1 MIQKAKNRNLIS
13 KENNSN
19 FTTQKPSLNKVNKSN
34 PTPTIDI
41 KIPQKKSPSD
51 KIQFLS
57 NHLPA
62 KYLNNLI
69 LNDYF
74 EYFTYLK
81 KIENFNLILSE
92 YLIRKKINIR
102 EIEVRMKNEEMRK
115 EKESLMIKKNLEDKV
130 ESVLEKA
137 NSCLENIKNL
147 GKKIPVNSVEKNKIN
162 KNSSITTTVKNT
174 VYSDPLKSVIS
185 NLGNKYNSEIFINEE
200 NLNFYFSLVAKN
212 RKSIKDLKDKYK
224 RFNNKNKSA
233 RDIFNKIYSVNKI
246 NKNSQILEKNENFEK
261 SQIFEKNEKFAF
273 SSILYKQLDMILHP
287 MNLIHSDLFEKL
299 FMKILFL
306 KNSYKQSDIY
316 DIFSFWYYLKNIKG
330 KLAEIENY
338 KLDTVIMSNLASH
351 IIKIDLVSSSEN
363 KKEKNYKIFENLAL
377 KNLGRYFQSLF
388 KKSIPESNKTNTNSH
403 NEIKEDEIFDKNF
416 YSLYDSLLKMNRIK
430 YIKMILQLVQEV
442 NSEMYIPKNA
452 NQIKPEQKD
461 ECLFLKSIYSLI
473 ANNGSF
479 SYQISKIN

>member
-1 MIQKAKNRNLIS
+1 MIQKAKNRNLNS

-19 FTTQKPSLNKVNKSN
+19 FTTQKPSLNKVNKNN
-34 PTPTIDI
+34 PTPTIEI

-147 GKKIPVNSVEKNKIN
+147 GKKISVEKNKNI

-174 VYSDPLKSVIS
+174 NTDPLKSVIS
-185 NLGNKYNSEIFINEE
+185 NLGNKYNSEILINEE
-200 NLNFYFSLVAKN
+200 NLNLYFSLVAKN

-233 RDIFNKIYSVNKI
+233 KDIFNKIYSVNEI
-246 NKNSQILEKNENFEK
+246 NKNSQNLEKNENL
-261 SQIFEKNEKFAF
+261 QNLEKNEKFAF
-273 SSILYKQLDMILHP
+273 SSILYKQLDMILYP

-338 KLDTVIMSNLASH
+338 KLDTVTMSNLASQ
-351 IIKIDLVSSSEN
+351 IIKIDLISSSEN

-377 KNLGRYFQSLF
+377 KNLSRYFQSLF
-388 KKSIPESNKTNTNSH
+388 KKGKPESNKTNTNSH